1 MSYTPEQM
9 QQLADR
15 YLASI
20 QGRMA
25 NDATGTTD
33 AEVRAALGPC
43 VGGERLVQ
51 WGLALRD
58 AGFDIR
64 PAAWV
69 EQVKRSK
76 ES

>member
-1 MSYTPEQM
+1 MPYTPKQT

-15 YLASI
+15 YLAPI

-58 AGFDIR
+58 AGYDIY
-64 PAAWV
+64 PAAMV
-69 EQVKRSK
+69 ERVKRSRQ
-76 ES
+76 

>member
-51 WGLALRD
+51 
-58 AGFDIR
+58 
-64 PAAWV
+64 
-69 EQVKRSK
+69 
-76 ES
+76 